1 MYTHNVYTCAHTS
14 IHSLVRFH
22 VSFHGFILMLDCLKQ
37 YKHLS
42 TGLSDLGCLPTK
54 GKKEQ
59 TQKQQRSPVPKKGQ
73 ENAMGNGQIRESMV
87 ILCLNMFEIGNIL
100 HAHHIHAI

>member
-54 GKKEQ
+54 GKQSKHKNNNVPQ
-59 TQKQQRSPVPKKGQ
+59 CPKKVKKMQ
-73 ENAMGNGQIRESMV
+73 WAMDKSENLYLSCV
-87 ILCLNMFEIGNIL
+87 
-100 HAHHIHAI
+100 